1 MVRKVLVVGYGAV
14 AYVVFLAVLVYT
26 IGFLANAGIPKG
38 IDTGDAVP
46 VWMAVLVDAG
56 LLAMFAVQHTVMAR
70 PWFKRW
76 WTRFV
81 PRSMERSTFVLA
93 ASVALSLLLW
103 QWRPIPSTVWSV
115 EAEPARLLLHAVYVL
130 GWFGVIGC
138 SFLIDHSDLFGLRQ
152 VVMRARER
160 AYEPAGFRQPLV
172 YRFVRH
178 PLMSGFLLAF
188 WAAPDMTVGR
198 LLFATL
204 GTAYIL
210 VGVRFEERDLR
221 RHLGEVYVHYEEQ
234 LPRFVPRFRR
244 RTSLLEDA

>member
-26 IGFLANAGIPKG
+26 IGFLANAGVPKG

-46 VWMAVLVDAG
+46 VWMAVSVDAG
-56 LLAMFAVQHTVMAR
+56 LLALFAVQHTVMAR

-93 ASVALSLLLW
+93 ASVVLSLLLW

-138 SFLIDHSDLFGLRQ
+138 SFLIDHFDLFGLRQ

-160 AYEPAGFRQPLV
+160 AYEPVGFRQPLV

-244 RTSLLEDA
+244 RTSLLEDV